1 MDILASFLKINRY
14 IKHEKSHYLLAKIYN
29 SVIKLPYYFVKTVF
43 DIFNSQIFN
52 VIYKSMKNCL
62 WYFYSSNI
70 SSSHLS
76 VLEAFQVPPFQ
87 CKKFSGSP
95 SNHPPTPPL
104 VIYER
109 SLMLV
114 KTAQQPNTSLKIVL
128 KRKCYVVLASVTPYN
143 LKAGSSKELAREIF
157 C

>member
-1 MDILASFLKINRY
+1 MDILASFLKNNRY

-43 DIFNSQIFN
+43 DIFTSQIFH

-76 VLEAFQVPPFQ
+76 VLEAFS
-87 CKKFSGSP
+87 KFSGSP
-95 SNHPPTPPL
+95 SNHPSPPPL